1 MDNFL
6 NEDERIDDLEIKG
19 LKLIQKKNDYCF
31 SSDAVLLAN
40 FVRAKKGDV
49 VVDFGTGSGI
59 ISILI
64 AAKTNASKVMG
75 IELQKSMAQLAEKN
89 VEFNNLTDKVT
100 IYNDDIKNAENIL
113 GKESVS
119 IVVCNP
125 PYFKA
130 TSGEVSSNEVK
141 AISRTE
147 LKITL
152 EEIIQH
158 AAGVLKYSGKLNM
171 IHKSERL
178 AEVLTTMSNNNLEPK
193 KITFIY
199 PKKSKQVD
207 TFIVEAQKYGAP
219 GVCISSF
226 VVYEENGEMTNEAK
240 KLYNKI

>member
-40 FVRAKKGDV
+40 FVKAKKSDV

-89 VEFNNLTDKVT
+89 VKFNNLTDKVT

-158 AAGVLKYSGKLNM
+158 AAVVLKYSGKLYM